1 MSTRIILEKNVE
13 MPLRDGTVTRANDVY
28 RPEADA
34 PVPAILVRTPYSK
47 NLLFPAKVHRR
58 SELTLCLLDLSASRK
73 RP

>member
-13 MPLRDGTVTRANDVY
+13 MPLRDGTVTRANVY
-28 RPEADA
+28 QPEAGA